1 MRTVDLFIIKFIRH
15 LWLAENTCH
24 YLFIWTS
31 LCYCIWIARLALLF
45 TIWQRPSIK
54 RRNNCELRIE
64 CRAWAPWGRTLCWHI
79 LWTNVLPLS
88 FPVSMSPVSISS
100 HSHSLSHCHI
110 LLRLNLTLI
119 LSLSFSMSPVLQ
131 SHCAL
136 ALLALAAL
144 RLCTAYSLH
153 RPLSSSAA
161 TSPQLI
167 SKLLVQSPA
176 LNNVYM
182 DYLVTSKPL
191 ILRNKYNKNGS
202 KTKKTKKDSKIYFI
216 PIPPLPYRYIPG
228 IGYDYQP
235 MKIKPIL
242 QDSAPSTMAPPAPS
256 TTTEHQPTTTPAQS
270 KILRVQHHKE
280 YYFNG
285 RPFRLQVA
293 HADRKT
299 ALTPL
304 NLKSNFYYNK
314 NIIY

>member
-1 MRTVDLFIIKFIRH
+1 MSLSPFIPPISLSLIITFYWYFISLLF
-15 LWLAENTCH
+15 
-24 YLFIWTS
+24 S
-31 LCYCIWIARLALLF
+31 LC
-45 TIWQRPSIK
+45 
-54 RRNNCELRIE
+54 
-64 CRAWAPWGRTLCWHI
+64 
-79 LWTNVLPLS
+79 
-88 FPVSMSPVSISS
+88 
-100 HSHSLSHCHI
+100 
-110 LLRLNLTLI
+110 
-119 LSLSFSMSPVLQ
+119 LSFSMSPVLQ
-131 SHCAL
+131 SHCTF

-153 RPLSSSAA
+153 RPLSSSAT

-176 LNNVYM
+176 LDNVYR

-191 ILRNKYNKNGS
+191 NLRNKYNKNGS

-242 QDSAPSTMAPPAPS
+242 QDSAPSTMAPPPPPS
-256 TTTEHQPTTTPAQS
+256 TSTERNPTTAPAQS
-270 KILRVQHHKE
+270 KVLRVQHHKE

>member
-1 MRTVDLFIIKFIRH
+1 MSLSPFIPPISLSLIVTFYCYFI
-15 LWLAENTCH
+15 
-24 YLFIWTS
+24 S
-31 LCYCIWIARLALLF
+31 
-45 TIWQRPSIK
+45 
-54 RRNNCELRIE
+54 
-64 CRAWAPWGRTLCWHI
+64 
-79 LWTNVLPLS
+79 LS
-88 FPVSMSPVSISS
+88 FSF
-100 HSHSLSHCHI
+100 SL
-110 LLRLNLTLI
+110 T
-119 LSLSFSMSPVLQ
+119 FSMSPVLQ
-131 SHCAL
+131 SHCTI

-153 RPLSSSAA
+153 RPLSSSAT

-176 LNNVYM
+176 LDNVYR

-191 ILRNKYNKNGS
+191 NLRNKYNKNGS

-242 QDSAPSTMAPPAPS
+242 QDSAPSTMAPPS
-256 TTTEHQPTTTPAQS
+256 TSTERNPTTAPAQS
-270 KILRVQHHKE
+270 KVLRVQHHKE